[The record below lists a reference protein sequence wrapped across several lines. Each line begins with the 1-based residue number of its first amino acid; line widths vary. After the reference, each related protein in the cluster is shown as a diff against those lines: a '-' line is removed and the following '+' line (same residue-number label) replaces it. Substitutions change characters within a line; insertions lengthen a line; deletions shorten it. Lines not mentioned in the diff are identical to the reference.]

1 LPVHFPRPVTTKNDE
16 RHDGNM
22 TIPEPMIDSSAA
34 PMETVTVI
42 SGFALGLEGSLFK
55 SARTLR
61 IEIEVVRLRSPSQ
74 IKKAS
79 QERTSIHEADT
90 LIEGE
95 TGPTYVLYQGEIQIE
110 KARYKLVDMDIR
122 RLDSGVVMKAG
133 LADIRDCDESFPLH
147 IKKGNLIGEI
157 ETKECGGTAK
167 GLLVI
172 NQGIF
177 SGRYTVRLD
186 TPIKY

>member
-1 LPVHFPRPVTTKNDE
+1 
-16 RHDGNM
+16 M
-22 TIPEPMIDSSAA
+22 IIPEPMIDSSAT
-34 PMETVTVI
+34 PIETITVI
-42 SGFALGLEGSLFK
+42 SGFALGPEGSLFK

-61 IEIEVVRLRSPSQ
+61 IEIEVVRLRSSFQ

-79 QERTSIHEADT
+79 QERKSIHEADT

-95 TGPTYVLYQGEIQIE
+95 MDPTYVLYRGEIQIE
-110 KARYKLVDMDIR
+110 KARYRLVDMDIR
-122 RLDSGVVMKAG
+122 RLNSEVVMKAG
-133 LADIRDCDESFPLH
+133 LADIRDGDERFLHH

-157 ETKECGGTAK
+157 ETKESGGTAK

-177 SGRYTVRLD
+177 SGRYTVRLN
-186 TPIKY
+186 TPVGGGE

>member
-1 LPVHFPRPVTTKNDE
+1 
-16 RHDGNM
+16 M
-22 TIPEPMIDSSAA
+22 TIPEPMINSSAA

-42 SGFALGLEGSLFK
+42 SGFALGPEGSLFK

-61 IEIEVVRLRSPSQ
+61 IEIEVIRPHSPSQ
-74 IKKAS
+74 IKKAPR
-79 QERTSIHEADT
+79 ERKSIHEADT
-90 LIEGE
+90 LIEGK
-95 TGPTYVLYQGEIQIE
+95 TDPTYVLYRGEIQIE

-122 RLDSGVVMKAG
+122 RLDSEVVMKAG
-133 LADIRDCDESFPLH
+133 LADICDDDESFPLH

-157 ETKECGGTAK
+157 ETKESGGTAK
-167 GLLVI
+167 GHLVI

-186 TPIKY
+186 APVGGGE